1 MMIVYIMTRLS
12 LEGPARKA
20 INKNKRL
27 SLQRTAPYCPPT
39 PRSRFL
45 VDGDVDGDDR
55 GGHVVVGEDFA
66 GHVVG
71 GEDFADH
78 VVVGEDFADHV
89 VVGEDFADHVVV
101 GEDFADHVV
110 GGEDFADYRDQEETI
125 ANAEHHLSSPSTKS
139 TLCIPHPPIPR

>member
-1 MMIVYIMTRLS
+1 MMIVYIMTRVS

-39 PRSRFL
+39 PRSCFL
-45 VDGDVDGDDR
+45 VDGDVVGDDC
-55 GGHVVVGEDFA
+55 GG
-66 GHVVG
+66 
-71 GEDFADH
+71 
-78 VVVGEDFADHV
+78 
-89 VVGEDFADHVVV
+89 HVVV

-110 GGEDFADYRDQEETI
+110 GGEEFADHRDQEETI

-139 TLCIPHPPIPR
+139 TLCIPHPPIQG

>member
-1 MMIVYIMTRLS
+1 MMIVYIMTRVS

-45 VDGDVDGDDR
+45 VDGGRV
-55 GGHVVVGEDFA
+55 GHVVVG
-66 GHVVG
+66 
-71 GEDFADH
+71 DH
-78 VVVGEDFADHV
+78 FVVGEDVADPL
-89 VVGEDFADHVVV
+89 
-101 GEDFADHVV
+101 
-110 GGEDFADYRDQEETI
+110 DQEETI

-139 TLCIPHPPIPR
+139 TLCIPHPPIPG

>member
-1 MMIVYIMTRLS
+1 MMILYIMTRVS

-39 PRSRFL
+39 PRSSFL
-45 VDGDVDGDDR
+45 VDGDVDGDDS
-55 GGHVVVGEDFA
+55 GGQ
-66 GHVVG
+66 
-71 GEDFADH
+71 

-89 VVGEDFADHVVV
+89 VVGE
-101 GEDFADHVV
+101 E
-110 GGEDFADYRDQEETI
+110 FADYRDQEETI

-139 TLCIPHPPIPR
+139 TLCIPHPPIQG

>member
-1 MMIVYIMTRLS
+1 MMIVYIMTRVS

-55 GGHVVVGEDFA
+55 GGHVVVGGDFA
-66 GHVVG
+66 GHVV
-71 GEDFADH
+71 
-78 VVVGEDFADHV
+78 VGE
-89 VVGEDFADHVVV
+89 E
-101 GEDFADHVV
+101 
-110 GGEDFADYRDQEETI
+110 FADYRDQEETI

-139 TLCIPHPPIPR
+139 TLCIPHPPIPG